1 VRGFQAAPPGDAT
14 FMLTTAKH
22 FVAYGAAEA
31 GREYNTVDVSERA
44 LRETYLPPF
53 RAALE
58 AGATTVMPAFNEL
71 AGVPMHAHAPLVR
84 DLLRGQWGFQ
94 GVVVSDYTGIQELI
108 AHGVAAGPPEAAEL
122 GMAATVDIDMVS
134 GIYAQKLPDLVRSGR
149 VSQQQLDAAVR
160 RVLAAKQRLGLFE
173 DPYRYSDVARE
184 GQRTLTP
191 ALRALAREAG
201 RKAIVLLK
209 NERALLPLKKEL
221 GTLAVVGAL
230 AEDARS
236 CLGNWEA
243 GGHAEDAVTVLQGIK
258 RAVSPK
264 TRVLYARGAAPDSS
278 SSAGFAEAER
288 AVRAADLAI
297 VVVGERESMSGEA
310 QSRSFIGLPG
320 AQQALLERLH
330 ATGKPIVAVLMNGR
344 PLSIGWMAEHVPA
357 IVESW
362 FLGVETGHALADVL
376 FGDANPSGKLPM
388 SFPRNVGQLPLYYNH
403 KRTGRPPK
411 VAERYTSKYND
422 VPWTPL
428 YPFGHGLSFTTFR
441 YAAPRLSTDKLGPDD
456 SLTVSVTLQN
466 TGKRAGEEVVQLYLR
481 DEVASRTPPVM
492 TLRGFARV
500 ALAPGASRDVTFT
513 LDQEDFA
520 VLDASFQ
527 RVLEPGTFAVL
538 VGGSS
543 GELQKAQFTLTAGKT
558 LAGEGS
564 AIPRFMRGK

>member
-1 VRGFQAAPPGDAT
+1 
-14 FMLTTAKH
+14 
-22 FVAYGAAEA
+22 
-31 GREYNTVDVSERA
+31 
-44 LRETYLPPF
+44 
-53 RAALE
+53 
-58 AGATTVMPAFNEL
+58 
-71 AGVPMHAHAPLVR
+71 
-84 DLLRGQWGFQ
+84 
-94 GVVVSDYTGIQELI
+94 
-108 AHGVAAGPPEAAEL
+108 
-122 GMAATVDIDMVS
+122 
-134 GIYAQKLPDLVRSGR
+134 
-149 VSQQQLDAAVR
+149 
-160 RVLAAKQRLGLFE
+160 
-173 DPYRYSDVARE
+173 
-184 GQRTLTP
+184 
-191 ALRALAREAG
+191 
-201 RKAIVLLK
+201 
-209 NERALLPLKKEL
+209 
-221 GTLAVVGAL
+221 
-230 AEDARS
+230 
-236 CLGNWEA
+236 
-243 GGHAEDAVTVLQGIK
+243 
-258 RAVSPK
+258 
-264 TRVLYARGAAPDSS
+264 
-278 SSAGFAEAER
+278 
-288 AVRAADLAI
+288 
-297 VVVGERESMSGEA
+297 
-310 QSRSFIGLPG
+310 
-320 AQQALLERLH
+320 
-330 ATGKPIVAVLMNGR
+330 VLMNGR